1 MVLNSKYVKMCL
13 ICFYFRLVG
22 LKTEAPSAASTST
35 STPQPVNNVVHHL
48 ASALLQIEQGIE
60 RRFLKAPLGKLSGL
74 KLHVSSFV
82 SDFFSLRFFCETKCF
97 RERGWG
103 KEKTANLLLGT
114 IV

>member
-1 MVLNSKYVKMCL
+1 MVLKSKYIKMCL
-13 ICFYFRLVG
+13 IHFCFRLVG

-74 KLHVSSFV
+74 KLRVSNFV
-82 SDFFSLRFFCETKCF
+82 SDFFSLFASFVGLNVLE
-97 RERGWG
+97 G
-103 KEKTANLLLGT
+103 
-114 IV
+114 